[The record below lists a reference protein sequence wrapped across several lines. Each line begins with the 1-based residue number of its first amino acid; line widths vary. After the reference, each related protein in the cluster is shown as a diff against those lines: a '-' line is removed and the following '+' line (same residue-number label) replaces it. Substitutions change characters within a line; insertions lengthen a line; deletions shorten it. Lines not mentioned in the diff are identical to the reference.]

1 MTRRLFLDNIVVQMK
16 SVVSNYAADLLRQ
29 YGNKG
34 NPISLPMR
42 DHSQFQQGLHYRE
55 MEKAHYKQLER
66 EHELSQQKLR
76 EAHDMLRE
84 YNKYVKFIRPYINYS
99 TTVAHIE
106 DDEDDDELISSKS
119 AKDERT
125 NHRGSSV
132 SSVHAEESQ
141 LGSEGG
147 EADAIPARDGAGG
160 SLDDAPDRAEPNV
173 DRHTSEHDAS

>member
-1 MTRRLFLDNIVVQMK
+1 MK
-16 SVVSNYAADLLRQ
+16 SVVSNYTAELLRQ

-34 NPISLPMR
+34 NPIALPMR
-42 DHSQFQQGLHYRE
+42 NNSQFEQGIRYRE
-55 MEKAHYKQLER
+55 MEKAHYAHLER
-66 EHELSQQKLR
+66 EHVQTQQELQKAQQMIKNY
-76 EAHDMLRE
+76 A
-84 YNKYVKFIRPYINYS
+84 NYVKFIRPYIDYS
-99 TTVAHIE
+99 SHIL
-106 DDEDDDELISSKS
+106 DEESDDELISSKS

-147 EADAIPARDGAGG
+147 KADAIPAGDGAGG